1 MASINLDHENEEN
14 DEIEGVMVKKKA
26 VLDLSDI

>member
-1 MASINLDHENEEN
+1 MANINLDQEN